1 MCCTI
6 KDGEHDFIAG
16 GSVECE
22 ALTADRAGVKT
33 QGGNITLG
41 RLVGQHCVLD
51 AQAAD
56 TASSEPSTS
65 ASGR

>member
-1 MCCTI
+1 MYVTI
-6 KDGEHDFIAG
+6 QVGEHDCIAG
-16 GSVECE
+16 GSVECV

-33 QGGNITLG
+33 QGGNISLG

-51 AQAAD
+51 AQAAA

>member
-1 MCCTI
+1 M
-6 KDGEHDFIAG
+6 
-16 GSVECE
+16 ECE

-56 TASSEPSTS
+56 SASSESSTSASSESSTSASSESSTS

>member
-1 MCCTI
+1 
-6 KDGEHDFIAG
+6 
-16 GSVECE
+16 VQCE

>member
-1 MCCTI
+1 MQ
-6 KDGEHDFIAG
+6 
-16 GSVECE
+16 CE

>member
-1 MCCTI
+1 
-6 KDGEHDFIAG
+6 
-16 GSVECE
+16 VQCE

-65 ASGR
+65 ASYQCTGNLLHESGVSAQLTE